1 VIRHAT
7 FNCMSEGAVHTTGF
21 GSKVTY
27 YNQWLVLK
35 KMLEEGNDTFIWVV
49 TRKQMPNFTALLK
62 KYDLEKFCTLKMLD
76 YEPMTQD
83 YYGDWYP
90 AKAPDKEGVTNFN
103 YPEDHRKLKLFVMK
117 GAKA

>member
-7 FNCMSEGAVHTTGF
+7 FNYMSEDAVLAVRL

-62 KYDLEKFCTLKMLD
+62 KYDLEKFCILKMLD